1 MKACLRGAL
10 AEMQAGPG
18 EKTMDNLT
26 SGGLPAR
33 VPAGEPETEEPLG
46 LNQLPTELLEMV
58 LSHVPPHVLLGRCR
72 RVCRRRRALV
82 DCQALWLNILA
93 RDHTA
98 LCPIVST
105 CLPPANNARPCILGR
120 FCELRPIGCNLLR
133 NPKGLEVLQ
142 KSMVVHGCGALAM
155 EESWEAMPRAPLQIC
170 FQSAYRWCHKKKQ
183 VLDLEKEGF
192 WPELLDSGKMEICVS
207 DWWAGRQGT
216 DNIYH
221 LIIQLLD
228 ANQSVL
234 DHFSSVPVPIRQ
246 WRNNVSFEV
255 NHVFSNF
262 KKGVCFVSCEHWVQE
277 VEFLSEHYGVY
288 LPNSSVIVRVRLS

>member
-1 MKACLRGAL
+1 
-10 AEMQAGPG
+10 
-18 EKTMDNLT
+18 MDNST

-33 VPAGEPETEEPLG
+33 VPAWGPETEELLG
-46 LNQLPTELLEMV
+46 LSQLPTELLEMV
-58 LSHVPPHVLLGRCR
+58 LSHDTPSHMLGRCR
-72 RVCRRRRALV
+72 RVCWRWRALV
-82 DCQALWLNILA
+82 DCQAL
-93 RDHTA
+93 
-98 LCPIVST
+98 T
-105 CLPPANNARPCILGR
+105 CLPPANDPRPCILGR
-120 FCELRPIGCNLLR
+120 FCERRPIGRNLLL

-155 EESWEAMPRAPLQIC
+155 EENWEAMPRAPLQIC

-192 WPELLDSGKMEICVS
+192 WPELLDSGKMEVCVS

-234 DHFSSVPVPIRQ
+234 DHFSSVPMPIRQ
-246 WRNNVSFEV
+246 WRSNVSFEV
-255 NHVFSNF
+255 NDVFSNF
-262 KKGVCFVSCEHWVQE
+262 KKGVRFVSCEHWVQDM
-277 VEFLSEHYGVY
+277 EFLSEHYGVY
-288 LPNSSVIVRVRLS
+288 LPNSSVIVWVCLSCGSRAW

>member
-1 MKACLRGAL
+1 
-10 AEMQAGPG
+10 
-18 EKTMDNLT
+18 MDNLT

-133 NPKGLEVLQ
+133 NPKGLGGEPRKEVLKGTCGRVWSGVASWETHGFSPWAGGLARNLVTNLFYLTEVLQ

-170 FQSAYRWCHKKKQ
+170 FQSAYR
-183 VLDLEKEGF
+183 
-192 WPELLDSGKMEICVS
+192 
-207 DWWAGRQGT
+207 
-216 DNIYH
+216 
-221 LIIQLLD
+221 
-228 ANQSVL
+228 
-234 DHFSSVPVPIRQ
+234 
-246 WRNNVSFEV
+246 
-255 NHVFSNF
+255 
-262 KKGVCFVSCEHWVQE
+262 
-277 VEFLSEHYGVY
+277 
-288 LPNSSVIVRVRLS
+288 

>member
-10 AEMQAGPG
+10 AEMQ
-18 EKTMDNLT
+18 
-26 SGGLPAR
+26 

-46 LNQLPTELLEMV
+46 LNHLPTELLEVV

-72 RVCRRRRALV
+72 RVCRYRRALV

-93 RDHTA
+93 RDHAA
-98 LCPIVST
+98 LWPVLRT
-105 CLPPANNARPCILGR
+105 CLPPADNPRPCVLGR
-120 FCELRPIGCNLLR
+120 FCERRPIGRNLLQ
-133 NPKGLEVLQ
+133 NPKGL
-142 KSMVVHGCGALAM
+142 GPGR
-155 EESWEAMPRAPLQIC
+155 W
-170 FQSAYRWCHKKKQ
+170 WCHKKKQ

-192 WPELLDSGKMEICVS
+192 WRELLDSGKMEICVS

-228 ANQSVL
+228 ANQSIL
-234 DHFSSVPVPIRQ
+234 DHFSSVPMPIRQ

-262 KKGVCFVSCEHWVQE
+262 KKGVRFVSCEHWVQD
-277 VEFLSEHYGVY
+277 VEFLSEHYGVC
-288 LPNSSVIVRVRLS
+288 LS